1 MSSHEP
7 DRDDRPPSKAQVNP
21 ARLGD
26 ALGDLPVPEHGPNF
40 WAELDHRLQGEPVQK
55 IESGELHLPPPG
67 NPGPADP
74 NPLPA
79 GTVSLEE
86 ERARRA
92 TRRGRGLNRH
102 LGAAAAAVALI
113 LAVVGG
119 LNVIQDDHGTD
130 IRAADRPTGTT
141 GPGTT
146 GPGTT
151 GPGAPAEFS
160 ATYDGIEG
168 FDGPD
173 GCCSQWRLTVA
184 RDGSYRWTSTDGGG
198 DIAFDATTARHV
210 YVTSSGDGATRERP
224 NAFVASAVPVDG
236 PFQGVITPDPLGP
249 IADFVAALARANDLR
264 VTTTIVAGRPAW
276 HYDGPIVKDRLGGDG
291 APNHVVADV
300 DPISGVLVQLT
311 RRIDDLVVNRFTA
324 SDVTVSDRIDR
335 SRYQL
340 TPPSGSKT
348 TPVMIRFV
356 PQSLDE
362 AAAGLPYDLLVPTQV
377 PDGFTLDSVN
387 SVAVDREVGAPTGP
401 EGVNAPSKPVV
412 NMTWRRGAFTFTVT
426 LRPSEGHPDWNDPL
440 GAEGL
445 VLDAQ
450 PVRLPLDG
458 RPPLEGEVAVDAPIE
473 PHLWGV
479 TGDVVVTVS
488 GDLPKAELERVAG
501 SLQPHRS

>member
-7 DRDDRPPSKAQVNP
+7 DRED
-21 ARLGD
+21 RLGD
-26 ALGDLPVPEHGPNF
+26 ALADLPVPEHGPTF

-74 NPLPA
+74 DPKPA
-79 GTVSLEE
+79 ETVSLEE

-92 TRRGRGLNRH
+92 ARRGGRPNRSI
-102 LGAAAAAVALI
+102 GAAAAAVAL
-113 LAVVGG
+113 LVGVVGG
-119 LNVIQDDHGTD
+119 LNVMRDDERTD

-141 GPGTT
+141 A
-146 GPGTT
+146 PGTT

-168 FDGPD
+168 LDGPD

-184 RDGSYRWTSTDGGG
+184 RDGSYRWTSTDGGA
-198 DIAFDATTARHV
+198 DVAFDATTARHV
-210 YVTSSGDGATRERP
+210 HVMSHGDGATRERP
-224 NAFVASAVPVDG
+224 NAFVASAVPVGG
-236 PFQGVITPDPLGP
+236 PFRGVITPDPLSP
-249 IADFVAALARANDLR
+249 IADFVVALARANDPR
-264 VTTTIVAGRPAW
+264 ITTALAAGRPAW
-276 HYDGPIVKDRLGGDG
+276 HYDGPIVQDRLGGDG

-300 DPISGVLVQLT
+300 DPISGVLLQLT

-324 SDVTVSDRIDR
+324 SEVTVSDRIDR

-340 TPPSGSKT
+340 TPPPGSKT

-362 AAAGLPYDLLVPTQV
+362 AATGLPYDLLVPTQV
-377 PDGFTLDSVN
+377 PEGFTLDSVN

-412 NMTWRRGAFTFTVT
+412 NMTWRRGPFTFTVT

-440 GAEGL
+440 GVEGL
-445 VLDAQ
+445 VLHAQ
-450 PVRLPLDG
+450 TIRLPLDG
-458 RPPLEGEVAVDAPIE
+458 RPPLEGEVAVDPPIE

-479 TGDVVVTVS
+479 TDDIVVTVS
-488 GDLPKAELERVAG
+488 GDLPRAELERVAG

>member
-1 MSSHEP
+1 M
-7 DRDDRPPSKAQVNP
+7 AQENP
-21 ARLGD
+21 ASLGD
-26 ALGDLPVPEHGPNF
+26 ALAELPGPEHGPTF
-40 WAELDHRLQGEPVQK
+40 WADLDHRLQGEPVQQ

-74 NPLPA
+74 NAPA
-79 GTVSLEE
+79 ETVSLEE
-86 ERARRA
+86 QRARRGA
-92 TRRGRGLNRH
+92 RRGGRLNH
-102 LGAAAAAVALI
+102 FLGAAAAAVVLI
-113 LAVVGG
+113 VAVAGT
-119 LNVIQDDHGTD
+119 LNVIQDDKGTD
-130 IRAADRPTGTT
+130 IRAADRPT
-141 GPGTT
+141 GTT

-198 DIAFDATTARHV
+198 DIAYDATTARHV
-210 YVTSSGDGATRERP
+210 HVMTHGDGASKEHP
-224 NAFVASAVPVDG
+224 NAFVAAAVPVGG
-236 PFQGVITPDPLGP
+236 PFQGVSTPDPLGP
-249 IADFVAALARANDLR
+249 IADFVVALARGGDPR
-264 VTTTIVAGRPAW
+264 ITTALAAGRPAW
-276 HYDGPIVKDRLGGDG
+276 HYDGPIVQDRLGGDG

-300 DPISGVLVQLT
+300 DPISGVLLQLT

-324 SDVTVSDRIDR
+324 SGVTVSDQIDR

-340 TPPSGSKT
+340 TPPPGSKT

-412 NMTWRRGAFTFTVT
+412 NMTWRRGPFTFTVT

-440 GAEGL
+440 GVEGL

-450 PVRLPLDG
+450 PVHLPLSG
-458 RPPLEGEVAVDAPIE
+458 RPQLDGEVAVDPPIE

-479 TGDVVVTVS
+479 TGDIVVTVS
-488 GDLPKAELERVAG
+488 GDLPKAQLEQVAG
-501 SLQPHRS
+501 SLQRHRN